1 MPRDKQKNQK
11 LRMLA
16 SQAFAALV
24 LMVLSGCGAS
34 GTALETVEPPTNTVG
49 SATPTP
55 LPTVTST
62 HTLPPPT
69 QTPSPEPTAT
79 FTLPASDTPIP
90 TETLTPSPTA
100 LGFLLPAARSD
111 MISIY
116 FVQLNSGIGS
126 CGDRYLAFSSEEP
139 ITGNIARDVTTGL
152 RKLFSYRKMKYG
164 ELYNPVGSSKL
175 AVDNV
180 DWDKKKEQIDVHLR
194 GSLDRP
200 EDACENARLK
210 SQIWLTI
217 KQFPEIKK
225 EIVFINNVL
234 LGDLVSND

>member
-1 MPRDKQKNQK
+1 MLKDKQGISKFK
-11 LRMLA
+11 VVVSRIFMI
-16 SQAFAALV
+16 LV
-24 LMVLSGCGAS
+24 FVIMSGCGAADT
-34 GTALETVEPPTNTVG
+34 GVETVEPATDTVVP
-49 SATPTP
+49 ATQTP
-55 LPTVTST
+55 LPTATVTP
-62 HTLPPPT
+62 TLPAPTETPT
-69 QTPSPEPTAT
+69 QEPTAT
-79 FTLPASDTPIP
+79 HTLQASDTPSP

-100 LGFLLPAARSD
+100 LGFLLPAARAN

-126 CGDRYLAFSSEEP
+126 CGDRYLAFSSGEP

-152 RKLFSYRKMKYG
+152 RSLFSYRKKNYG

-180 DWDKKKEQIDVHLR
+180 DWDKKKEQIEVHLR

-200 EDACENARLK
+200 EDACENSRLK

-217 KQFPEIKK
+217 KQFSEIKK